1 MHDNFYIKQER
12 KQKLTHIPT
21 NLHRTTREN
30 TRIWRKKQIMREQLQ
45 QNKKNLT
52 SEMLLSFETYW
63 KHPNLESIFFI
74 ILWQLNSTHTHSRV
88 HTKNTHPHRQTDRG
102 SVEESKREEIIS
114 KQTTTTT
121 KTQCWTAT
129 SIEDSFM
136 DFNVSFRS

>member
-45 QNKKNLT
+45 LNKKKSYKWNAIEFRDVLKT
-52 SEMLLSFETYW
+52 SKPRT
-63 KHPNLESIFFI
+63 HFFI
-74 ILWQLNSTHTHSRV
+74 ILWQLNSTQTHSRV
-88 HTKNTHPHRQTDRG
+88 HTKNIHPHRQTDRG

-114 KQTTTTT
+114 KQTTTT

>member
-12 KQKLTHIPT
+12 KQKLTHIHT
-21 NLHRTTREN
+21 NLHRTTREK

-45 QNKKNLT
+45 LNKKKSYKWNAIEFRDVLKT
-52 SEMLLSFETYW
+52 S
-63 KHPNLESIFFI
+63 KPRIHFFI
-74 ILWQLNSTHTHSRV
+74 ILWQLNSTLTHSLTRTHK
-88 HTKNTHPHRQTDRG
+88 HTPTQTDRG

-114 KQTTTTT
+114 KQTTTT